1 MGQRLQSAMKVVER
15 QTVEF
20 FKTRQEGEEEKKKSG
35 NKKDA
40 SEVTII
46 ELEME
51 MEMEGN
57 VSILFDI
64 IIIQGKLH
72 YKV

>member
-1 MGQRLQSAMKVVER
+1 MKVVER

-35 NKKDA
+35 KKKDA
-40 SEVTII
+40 SGVTII
-46 ELEME
+46 ELE

-64 IIIQGKLH
+64 QGKLH